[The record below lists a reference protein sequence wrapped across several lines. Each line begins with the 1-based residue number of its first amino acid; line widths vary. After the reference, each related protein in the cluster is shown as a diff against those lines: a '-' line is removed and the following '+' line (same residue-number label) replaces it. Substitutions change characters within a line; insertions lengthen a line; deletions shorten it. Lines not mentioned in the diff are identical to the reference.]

1 MATCSIFKES
11 NLDSNIQKF
20 ISILRQFDYSSYIG
34 PQKELICF
42 CERNFHMT
50 DLYVIEQVCFILF
63 CYSIIY
69 VYLVHSSNEFL
80 FTY

>member
-34 PQKELICF
+34 PQKELVCF

-50 DLYVIEQVCFILF
+50 NLDVIEQVILF
-63 CYSIIY
+63 CY
-69 VYLVHSSNEFL
+69 FFPL
-80 FTY
+80 FMFI